1 MRTTRKEG
9 PPDRSG
15 STTKVLPRINPTARP
30 RRTAQEP
37 PMPLPSKV
45 EEKSPNIPKETTVL
59 GGGITDTPALRP
71 PPPVGRAFIYLLILR
86 LKTNL
91 LTDNDPRVSS
101 SRATTEERREHRA
114 PLQETKEEKD
124 RKELGVGLTFSL
136 LTKSLI
142 S

>member
-15 STTKVLPRINPTARP
+15 STTKVLPRINPTAPLRCA
-30 RRTAQEP
+30 AQEP
-37 PMPLPSKV
+37 PMQLPSKV
-45 EEKSPNIPKETTVL
+45 EEKSTIIPKETKNF
-59 GGGITDTPALRP
+59 GGGITDTPAPRP
-71 PPPVGRAFIYLLILR
+71 PPPVGRAFIHLLILW

-91 LTDNDPRVSS
+91 LTDKDPPVSS
-101 SRATTEERREHRA
+101 SRATAEERREHRA